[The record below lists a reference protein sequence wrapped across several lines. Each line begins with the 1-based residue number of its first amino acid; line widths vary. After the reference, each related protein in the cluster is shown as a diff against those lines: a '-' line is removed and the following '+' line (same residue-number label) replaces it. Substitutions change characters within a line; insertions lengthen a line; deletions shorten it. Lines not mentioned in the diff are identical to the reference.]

1 MSKKASP
8 TAIGAFVVGAI
19 ALAVAGIVVLGSGR
33 FFQRTFPLVSFFEG
47 SVNGLSVGAPVK
59 FKGVDIGSVTHI
71 FIQIDPKDQNARIPV
86 YLALDLDKM
95 RKAGVLPK
103 PDQTVDAA
111 FANAIAHGLRAQLQ
125 TESILTGVLFVEL
138 NFHPET
144 PAIYVGSW
152 DGTAEVP
159 TLPTQLERLQEQIRG
174 AIAKINEID
183 FKGLIDSLT
192 NTSDSVRDFAS
203 SPDLKTAIK
212 SASETLDSI
221 RDLSNT
227 VDKNVAPLTSSVAST
242 SKRIDKA
249 GQGLEKTLAELD
261 KTLAS
266 LRELVDPDAPIAV
279 DLRQSLDEL
288 QRAAS
293 AIRSLADELDRN
305 PSSLVFGRSTKERQ
319 P

>member
-33 FFQRTFPLVSFFEG
+33 FFQKTSPLVSFFEG

-71 FIQIDPKDQNARIPV
+71 FIQIDPKDQDARIPV

-95 RKAGVLPK
+95 HKAGVVPR
-103 PDQTVDAA
+103 PDETMDTAIG
-111 FANAIAHGLRAQLQ
+111 NAIAHGLRAQLQ

-144 PAIYVGSW
+144 PATYVGSW
-152 DGTAEVP
+152 DGTPEVP

-192 NTSDSVRDFAS
+192 TTSDSVRDFAS
-203 SPDLKTAIK
+203 SPDLKGAIQ
-212 SASETLDSI
+212 SASRTLESI
-221 RDLSNT
+221 GDLSKT
-227 VDKNVAPLTSSVAST
+227 VDKNVTPLTTSLTST

-249 GQGLEKTLAELD
+249 GQGLEKTMAELD
-261 KTLAS
+261 KTLVS
-266 LRELVDPDAPIAV
+266 LRELVDPDSPIPV
-279 DLRQSLDEL
+279 DLRESLDEL

-305 PSSLVFGRSTKERQ
+305 PSSLVFGRDTKETK